1 MGSFYSLLKRRG
13 ANVALEFA
21 LAAPILVILLVGL
34 VELGFAL
41 YASMQIQYAVETG
54 AEYAVEHG
62 WDSAGIVAAVQNAGH
77 NAGIAASPAPVQ
89 FCGCPNA
96 GAIATVSCS
105 ATCTSGAPA
114 SRYVRV
120 SASVAHVALIPG
132 LPLPATLTARSTVR
146 LP

>member
-1 MGSFYSLLKRRG
+1 MRGLHSFVERRG

-54 AEYAVEHG
+54 AEYAAEHG
-62 WDSAGIVAAVQNAGH
+62 WDSAGIVTAVQNAGH
-77 NAGIAASPAPVQ
+77 NAGIVASPAPVQ
-89 FCGCPNA
+89 FCGCPNS
-96 GAIATVSCS
+96 GAIAAVSCS
-105 ATCTSGAPA
+105 STCAGGAPP